1 MRNKTLGKVHWI
13 LASWKSGAKLET
25 RLPENY
31 YVTER
36 VCFPSLGFHF
46 LIYKSIRGI
55 HAKSNIYQAPTLY
68 QVLCLALNIK
78 EE

>member
-25 RLPENY
+25 RLLENY

-36 VCFPSLGFHF
+36 VFFSPLWAFIFLFIKVLKGFKQNQIF
-46 LIYKSIRGI
+46 
-55 HAKSNIYQAPTLY
+55 N
-68 QVLCLALNIK
+68 
-78 EE
+78 

>member
-25 RLPENY
+25 RLLENY

-36 VCFPSLGFHF
+36 VFFFPSLGFHF
-46 LIYKSIRGI
+46 LIYKSIKRI
-55 HAKSNIYQAPTLY
+55 QAKSNI
-68 QVLCLALNIK
+68 
-78 EE
+78 